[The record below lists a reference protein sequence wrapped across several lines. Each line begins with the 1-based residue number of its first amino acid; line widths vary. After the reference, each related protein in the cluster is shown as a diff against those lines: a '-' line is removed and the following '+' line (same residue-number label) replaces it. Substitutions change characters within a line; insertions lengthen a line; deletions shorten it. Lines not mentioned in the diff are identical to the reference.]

1 LITDVREGV
10 DKTLAGCGD
19 VTRYGVEGV
28 VIKEYSLSSLFL
40 FALGDRAPN
49 DDLDIMHEDF
59 L

>member
-1 LITDVREGV
+1 V